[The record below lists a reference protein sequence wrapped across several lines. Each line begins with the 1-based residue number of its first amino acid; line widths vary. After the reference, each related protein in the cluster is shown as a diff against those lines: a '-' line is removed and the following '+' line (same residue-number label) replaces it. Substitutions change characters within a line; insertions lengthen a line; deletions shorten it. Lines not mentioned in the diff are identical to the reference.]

1 MDLDT
6 VSSYW
11 RDVSMVIT
19 NTRRRDSG
27 GSEYAREINVNQ
39 HRQEGMRDCSD
50 AIRNANDK
58 VSNSGGR
65 QKNKYLEIGGMEWR
79 QNCGKNDTHPEVLV
93 NNRVVM

>member
-1 MDLDT
+1 MVDLDT

-11 RDVSMVIT
+11 RDVCMIIT

-50 AIRNANDK
+50 VIRNANDK
-58 VSNSGGR
+58 VSNSGR
-65 QKNKYLEIGGMEWR
+65 QKNKYWEIGGMEWR
-79 QNCGKNDTHPEVLV
+79 QKCGENDTHPEVLV